1 METLKNQPCPLCH
14 TNKLSLIEEDYDVPY
29 FGKCYLMSM
38 KCENCDYKVSDI
50 EVAEE
55 KEPSRYT
62 FEVKNKKD
70 LNVRVV
76 KSGQAIVKVPALK
89 MSVEPGPASE
99 GYISNIEGVLQ
110 RFKKIIESERDTT
123 DDEDVRKAA
132 KNLLKKL
139 WKVELG
145 ELPVKVII
153 EDPSGNSAI
162 IDKRA
167 IVEKIKNKN

>member
-1 METLKNQPCPLCH
+1 MDQLKNQPCPLCH
-14 TNKLSLIEEDYDVPY
+14 QNKLTLIEEEYNIPY
-29 FGKCYLMSM
+29 FGKCYLMLM

-50 EVAEE
+50 ETEE
-55 KEPSRYT
+55 QREPSRYT
-62 FEVKNKKD
+62 FELKNKKD
-70 LNVRVV
+70 LNIRVV
-76 KSGQAIVKVPALK
+76 KSGQATIKIPALK

-110 RFKKIIESERDTT
+110 RFKKVIESERDTA
-123 DDEDVRKAA
+123 EDASIKKTA

-145 ELPVKVII
+145 EMPIKIII

-167 IVEKIKNKN
+167 VVEKLKIKT

>member
-1 METLKNQPCPLCH
+1 MDALKNQPCPLCH
-14 TNKLSLIEEDYDVPY
+14 KNKLTLLEEEYNVPY

-50 EVAEE
+50 ESEE
-55 KEPSRYT
+55 QRDPSRHT
-62 FEVKNKKD
+62 FELKNKKD

-76 KSGQAIVKVPALK
+76 KSGQATVKVPALK

-99 GYISNIEGVLQ
+99 GYISNVEGVLQ
-110 RFKKIIESERDTT
+110 RFKKIIEQERDSSE
-123 DDEDVRKAA
+123 DEDVRKAA

-145 ELPVKVII
+145 EMPIKIVV

-162 IDKRA
+162 IDKRT
-167 IVEKIKNKN
+167 IVEKLKVKN

>member
-14 TNKLSLIEEDYDVPY
+14 TTKLSLIEEDYDVPY

-50 EVAEE
+50 ESAEE

>member
-1 METLKNQPCPLCH
+1 MEQLKNQPCPVCH
-14 TNKLSLIEEDYDVPY
+14 KNKLTLFEQNYDVPY
-29 FGKCYLMSM
+29 FGKCYLMNM
-38 KCENCDYKVSDI
+38 QCEECGYRVSDI
-50 EVAEE
+50 ESEE
-55 KEPSRYT
+55 QKDPVRYI

-76 KSGQAIVKVPALK
+76 KSGQATVKIPTLK

-110 RFKKIIESERDTT
+110 RFKKVIETERDTAE
-123 DDEDVRKAA
+123 DEDVRKTA

-139 WKVELG
+139 WKVEFG
-145 ELPVKVII
+145 EMPVKIII

-167 IVEKIKNKN
+167 VVEKLKVKA